1 MKLNYFAGISILSFV
16 IGCVLYRISNLQKD
30 EFRKNPVSPT
40 VPCKYKSKQLFLFL
54 SFFLIKIN
62 VQCLKFTDL
71 ETIPTSRGKKLIL
84 SGLWGYVRHPNYLG
98 DIIIQWSI
106 ATISLANDIL
116 PYYMAICCTLVLA
129 YRAVRDNKRCQ
140 MRYGYAW
147 EQYCL
152 RVKYMI
158 LKRIF

>member
-1 MKLNYFAGISILSFV
+1 MLCISVV
-16 IGCVLYRISNLQKD
+16 ICGKMSSGRIQ
-30 EFRKNPVSPT
+30 FRQQYLVSVKTKNND
-40 VPCKYKSKQLFLFL
+40 
-54 SFFLIKIN
+54 SFFVKIN
-62 VQCLKFTDL
+62 SFLKFTDL
-71 ETIPTSRGKKLIL
+71 ETIPTSRGKKLML
-84 SGLWGYVRHPNYLG
+84 SGLWGHVRHPNYLG

-106 ATISLANDIL
+106 ASIGLANDIL
-116 PYYMAICCTLVLA
+116 PYYTAICCTLVLA

-147 EQYCL
+147 EQYCS